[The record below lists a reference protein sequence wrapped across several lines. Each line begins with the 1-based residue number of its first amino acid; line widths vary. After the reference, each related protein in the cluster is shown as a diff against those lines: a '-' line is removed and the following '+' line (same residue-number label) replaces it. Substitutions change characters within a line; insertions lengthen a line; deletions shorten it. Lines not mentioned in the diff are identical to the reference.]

1 MPDDKLKLKIKAEVG
16 RSGSIA
22 TLADNLKKLKDA
34 ANSSQIE
41 ALGKSMEKLAKG
53 LEAMRNAPTLNANTV
68 KNLVELTNTL
78 KGLQEIPDMS
88 NLETLSSLK
97 AIEGVKINKPLVNNI
112 KSLVDVANQIKGGEI
127 AKLGLFATALQ
138 ELNNVNIPRTL
149 GTLAK
154 NMGPMIEATKKLDKD
169 FAPKIRQLSKA
180 LTPLSKLPKSQLS
193 SYITPLSK
201 LGKAIVDINNTKLS
215 EMEKAIKKVQELLRQ
230 VDALDGAKLQKITGQ
245 PAKRYGGFGAGGGG
259 SGKDFD
265 FWARAGLAFVGLKSA
280 FGFMG
285 KVVAKSNEYVEN
297 MNLFTVAMGEYAEE
311 AEKYADRVQEALG
324 VDKSDWIR
332 AQGMY
337 KQILSGFGVEADQA
351 YSFSKIL
358 TQLTYDMASFYNISE
373 QLAQQK
379 LASGISGE
387 LEPLRRLGYALD
399 QATLQQLAYS
409 QGINILVRD
418 MTQAEKAQLRMLA
431 IYQQSKN
438 AMGDMSRTILTPAN
452 AMRVLTST
460 VNRAARAIANSLIPI
475 IMALMPYLQALA
487 ELVIMVANAI
497 ATWLG
502 FELPTI
508 DYSDIKGNVGG
519 LEEDFN
525 AVGDAAEGATAKA
538 KEFKAFLAGFDE
550 LHVIPEPPKDAGGG
564 GKGGGPAAGG
574 GPRFKL
580 DIPDYDFLQG
590 KNSKVKAIVD
600 KVLGF
605 IEKIKKALGPVWDML
620 VQIGKGI
627 LGWLGFSKI
636 GDFIASILGIEGPMK
651 NMIKGIAVVAGSAI
665 LGFWETYKSWR
676 AYYNGEISG
685 TELFLRNLGTFI
697 GQFIPTFVAF
707 LQMGV
712 PLPIAL
718 GLAAIIGILTQIVG
732 WYQAWKD
739 HHEQLVK
746 DKFFGEIKLELEE
759 IADLVE
765 DFTTTEYTI
774 ALRVAVDAIHDVEN
788 AKKKVENMIHQL
800 DVFEVRARL
809 GIETDVDRLGQMIN
823 QSVEA
828 VQEYADKNIQSIV
841 LNYKLAF
848 GDGPTTDSLI
858 KKSTARFAEWDSK
871 VGILQ
876 QELMEVLGDAN
887 LPEDYKRQKAMEIAS
902 QIQEIYL
909 LVEEYMRIYEQNK
922 TIIELGDKYDIN
934 FDPNDIEGLDFDSLI
949 AFGEELNSKIKEQI
963 EKHEEHVVNVKTQLK
978 TDYDTG
984 IIGLDE
990 YKKLLKEKEATFP
1003 YEELSIRVRPIV
1015 EGMEALAP
1023 ELLKSIAD
1031 ALENVDLSE
1040 VQRITLSKDSVMS
1053 QFDPVLTKVLS
1064 DLIEAMDG
1072 DPSQFS
1078 LETFR
1083 RDMRVE
1089 FDLARR
1095 ALAEESDSTADAVKG
1110 VMKKVYEAIY
1120 EPQMADVNRLTKI
1133 LAEQGQVV
1141 DDLTRDFYKQAAE
1154 TAALAGEDWAVDFMA
1169 GFDLAGSEHWVDFL
1183 KMIKEQ
1189 GGEVPE
1195 HIKMGM
1201 LANMGVMLE
1210 FYRNMTEGPE
1220 KDAIADLFE
1229 LLGFSLGDA
1238 EAKGYKS
1245 GREGLENELYN
1256 TSLMVQEQLTNT
1268 ASYGEIVPI
1277 TLQQNM
1283 NEPTKQVLDTT
1294 IAYLYNNQDT
1304 FQDAM
1309 NKLGESSD
1317 KYKEAFEN
1325 AKIGEITEEEINA
1338 LLSLLEDSQLPMSD
1352 KLRGLADGTLK
1363 FNEDFSEAEMD
1374 ATVREAL
1381 ELVMLEISSGT
1392 GDIFDLIVNYEGP
1405 LAELFAKLVKWY
1417 QDLNF
1422 QIQEAIN
1429 KSNTLAGMS
1438 PTGGSA
1444 YGNSGPSAGGG
1455 NVRQHASGGFPDMGQ
1470 MFIARE
1476 AGPELV
1482 GSIGSRTAVANNFQ
1496 IVSGISHGV
1505 FAATSSAMANFA
1517 SGMGQLLR
1525 SMNSPVY
1532 RRYDTEQDGANE
1544 DRITREDFNYG
1555 LGVLTQ
1561 AIVGAIQESND
1572 QEIKIDDE
1580 AIGRV
1585 VRRQMHR
1592 VSTVEG

>member
-22 TLADNLKKLKDA
+22 TLAENLKKLKAA
-34 ANSSQIE
+34 ANSPQIE
-41 ALGKSMEKLAKG
+41 ALGKSLEKLAEG
-53 LEAMRNAPTLNANTV
+53 LEAMRDAPTLNANTV
-68 KNLVELTNTL
+68 KNLVELSNTL

-127 AKLGLFATALQ
+127 AKLGLFATALR
-138 ELNNVNIPRTL
+138 ELNNVNIPRTF

-169 FAPKIRQLSKA
+169 FAPKIRQLSRA

-373 QLAQQK
+373 QLAHQK

-590 KNSKVKAIVD
+590 KNTQVKAIVD

-605 IEKIKKALGPVWDML
+605 VRKIKNALGPFWETIK
-620 VQIGKGI
+620 QIGKGI
-627 LGWLGFSKI
+627 LGWAGFSKI
-636 GDFIASILGIEGPMK
+636 ADFFTSILGIEGPMK
-651 NMIKGIAVVAGSAI
+651 KMVKGIAVVVGSAV
-665 LGFWETYKSWR
+665 LGAWETYKAWR
-676 AYYNGEISG
+676 AYYNYEIDR
-685 TELFLRNLGTFI
+685 TELFVKSLGTFI
-697 GQFIPTFVAF
+697 GQAIPTFIAF
-707 LQMGV
+707 MQMGV
-712 PLPIAL
+712 PVPIA
-718 GLAAIIGILTQIVG
+718 GALAVVLSLVTQVVG
-732 WYQAWKD
+732 ACKAWRDHLEDMAKD
-739 HHEQLVK
+739 QLFGNITLSLQEVQELAEQL
-746 DKFFGEIKLELEE
+746 
-759 IADLVE
+759 
-765 DFTTTEYTI
+765 TRTEYTI
-774 ALRVAVDAIHDVEN
+774 KLGVAHDAIE
-788 AKKKVENMIHQL
+788 KVESTMQQ
-800 DVFEVRARL
+800 FEASYHEMELWEIKMRL
-809 GIETDVDRLGQMIN
+809 GIETDFDELTNMIIN
-823 QSVEA
+823 AADSIQA
-828 VQEYADKNIQSIV
+828 YADANIDSVII
-841 LNYKLAF
+841 NFGLAF
-848 GDGPTTDSLI
+848 GESASTDNLI
-858 KKSTARFAEWDSK
+858 SDVTSDFVEWDTE
-871 VGILQ
+871 VNILKN
-876 QELMEVLGDAN
+876 ELKKIISNTELT
-887 LPEDYKRQKAMEIAS
+887 EEEKREAAMKIAQ
-902 QIQEIYL
+902 QIQEIL
-909 LVEEYMRIYEQNK
+909 EKVNEYKMLFEQNK
-922 TIIELGDKYDIN
+922 KLIEIGEMIDFEIDVDDLG
-934 FDPNDIEGLDFDSLI
+934 GLDFESLKKV
-949 AFGEELNSKIKEQI
+949 GEQVANTIKEQQ
-963 EKHEEHVVNVKTQLK
+963 ELHQEHVVEVKTLLK
-978 TDYDTG
+978 TKLDMDPSFQ
-984 IIGLDE
+984 DE
-990 YKKLLKEKEATFP
+990 YDRQMAELEKSLPYKELE
-1003 YEELSIRVRPIV
+1003 IIV
-1015 EGMEALAP
+1015 KPVVKAMDTLAP
-1023 ELLKSIAD
+1023 ELLNAVAEAVGSITPEQVQKATAMMGALSRDINQFLVLHITD
-1031 ALENVDLSE
+1031 AINDMDL
-1040 VQRITLSKDSVMS
+1040 T
-1053 QFDPVLTKVLS
+1053 
-1064 DLIEAMDG
+1064 G
-1072 DPSQFS
+1072 
-1078 LETFR
+1078 
-1083 RDMRVE
+1083 E
-1089 FDLARR
+1089 FDVTKFQANV
-1095 ALAEESDSTADAVKG
+1095 ESLYNV
-1110 VMKKVYEAIY
+1110 AI
-1120 EPQMADVNRLTKI
+1120 DV
-1133 LAEQGQVV
+1133 LAEQTNT
-1141 DDLTRDFYKQAAE
+1141 DAKTIKNIMNELFDAMFDPHMADASDLVRQIAQQGGTVTEETQRFFLQAAE
-1154 TAALAGEDWAVDFMA
+1154 TAALGGQEWGREFLTGFKLSEHPEWPQILMAIQDDAGE
-1169 GFDLAGSEHWVDFL
+1169 
-1183 KMIKEQ
+1183 I
-1189 GGEVPE
+1189 PE
-1195 HIKMGM
+1195 NVKLGV
-1201 LANMGVMLE
+1201 LANMQPILDSLAE
-1210 FYRNMTEGPE
+1210 MTELEMERLRPLLEALGFNLDAWIAAGMPTDSAALKE
-1220 KDAIADLFE
+1220 LQGNLDDLGDELENSTPGLSQKSKDVGEAATQPAKDA
-1229 LLGFSLGDA
+1229 
-1238 EAKGYKS
+1238 
-1245 GREGLENELYN
+1245 
-1256 TSLMVQEQLTNT
+1256 M
-1268 ASYGEIVPI
+1268 
-1277 TLQQNM
+1277 
-1283 NEPTKQVLDTT
+1283 
-1294 IAYLYNNQDT
+1294 
-1304 FQDAM
+1304 
-1309 NKLGESSD
+1309 
-1317 KYKEAFEN
+1317 EN
-1325 AKIGEITEEEINA
+1325 ARVPNTMSEVVTDLSTELTSRKGELESCAYNLGSGTMSQMNTGINSVDIITPVETKFESVMRKLQEYGTKIGTFFSDLWKEITGQDNDIKERLANITQNGSPQKVKVPELKLRASGGLPDIGEI
-1338 LLSLLEDSQLPMSD
+1338 
-1352 KLRGLADGTLK
+1352 
-1363 FNEDFSEAEMD
+1363 F
-1374 ATVREAL
+1374 V
-1381 ELVMLEISSGT
+1381 
-1392 GDIFDLIVNYEGP
+1392 
-1405 LAELFAKLVKWY
+1405 
-1417 QDLNF
+1417 
-1422 QIQEAIN
+1422 
-1429 KSNTLAGMS
+1429 
-1438 PTGGSA
+1438 
-1444 YGNSGPSAGGG
+1444 
-1455 NVRQHASGGFPDMGQ
+1455 
-1470 MFIARE
+1470 ARE

-1482 GSIGSRTAVANNFQ
+1482 GSIGGRTAVANNFQ